1 MAVLVTG
8 ASGFLGG
15 RLAQILVERSE
26 PVRVFARPAA
36 NLLHL
41 QGLPL
46 EIVHGGFVDS
56 GALEAAVRGATEIY
70 HCAGCST
77 DWAPWPVYYEGNVT
91 GLENLLRVAAA
102 ERGLRRF
109 VHVSTTDIYGYP
121 RDPCDET
128 HPSTDVGLPYN
139 RSKILG
145 EDRVWAAARAGLP
158 VTVIRPA
165 SIYGPR
171 GKAFVRDIAALLGKR
186 MMAVVD
192 GGRTPGG
199 FCYVDNVARGMVAAA
214 HARIAGGRAYNL
226 ADGTGITW
234 RQYVDALAD
243 ALGLARAWIDF
254 PAPAAYAAAR
264 AGEALYSGLRLPGE
278 PPLTRHAVLIL
289 SRNQEYPAARAEAD
303 FGYAPAVGFN
313 EGLAR
318 TAEWLQNR
326 AHPR

>member
-15 RLAQILVERSE
+15 RLAQILVERGE
-26 PVRVFARPAA
+26 TVRVLARPAA
-36 NLLHL
+36 DLRHL
-41 QGLPL
+41 EGLRV
-46 EIVHGGFVDS
+46 EIVRGGLLDS
-56 GALEAAVRGATEIY
+56 GVLEAAVRNATEVY

-77 DWAPWPVYYEGNVT
+77 DWAPWRVYYEANVT
-91 GLENLLRVAAA
+91 GLEKLLHAAA
-102 ERGLRRF
+102 GERGLHRF

-128 HPSTDVGLPYN
+128 HPATDVGLPYN

-145 EDRVWAAARAGLP
+145 EDRVWAAARVGLP

-171 GKAFVRDIAALLGKR
+171 GKAFVTDIAALLGRR

-199 FCYVDNVARGMVAAA
+199 FCYADNVACGMVAAA
-214 HARIAGGRAYNL
+214 HAPAAEGRAYNL
-226 ADGTGITW
+226 ADATGITW

-243 ALGLARAWIDF
+243 ALGLSRVWIDL
-254 PAPAAYAAAR
+254 PAPAAHAAAR
-264 AGEALYSGLRLPGE
+264 VCEALYSGLRLTGK
-278 PPLTRHAVLIL
+278 PPLTRHAVLML
-289 SRNQEYPAARAEAD
+289 SRNQEYPITRAQAD
-303 FGYAPAVGFN
+303 FGYTSAVGFD

-318 TAEWLQNR
+318 TVERLRRQR
-326 AHPR
+326 